1 MWLMHPCAEQYSGA
15 GGAWAEFPRSSLPR
29 LRAEAGEENAL
40 PTPQRQIVA
49 VDHLG
54 AAFDAE
60 EQHDVARRPALHLLG
75 IAGVVGDEAAADFG
89 AVGAAHDH
97 GIAAGK
103 LAVDAN
109 DADRQQAVAAAERR
123 HRAGIDGQYALRLQR
138 DGDPF
143 LARRDL

>member
-1 MWLMHPCAEQYSGA
+1 MSSVRTVTHITGCTIPIPSLQYVNPIAE
-15 GGAWAEFPRSSLPR
+15 
-29 LRAEAGEENAL
+29 EESAL
-40 PTPQRQIVA
+40 PPPQRQIVA

-60 EQHDVARRPALHLLG
+60 EQHDVARRPALDLLG

-109 DADRQQAVAAAERR
+109 
-123 HRAGIDGQYALRLQR
+123 
-138 DGDPF
+138 
-143 LARRDL
+143 